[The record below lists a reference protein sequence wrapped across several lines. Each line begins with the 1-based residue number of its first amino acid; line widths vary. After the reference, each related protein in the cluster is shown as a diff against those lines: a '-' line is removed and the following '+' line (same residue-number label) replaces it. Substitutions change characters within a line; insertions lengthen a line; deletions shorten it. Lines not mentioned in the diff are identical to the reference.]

1 MSALSGMNV
10 VQVAVRED
18 GVLVLFADGSYS
30 VYPPA
35 LLYGSR
41 QLAMLMS
48 GLEGRELLSLI
59 PPAKS

>member
-1 MSALSGMNV
+1 MSAPSNTHV
-10 VQVAVRED
+10 IQVALRDE

-41 QLAMLMS
+41 NLAMVMS
-48 GLEGRELLSLI
+48 GLEGRELSSLMGGE
-59 PPAKS
+59 KV